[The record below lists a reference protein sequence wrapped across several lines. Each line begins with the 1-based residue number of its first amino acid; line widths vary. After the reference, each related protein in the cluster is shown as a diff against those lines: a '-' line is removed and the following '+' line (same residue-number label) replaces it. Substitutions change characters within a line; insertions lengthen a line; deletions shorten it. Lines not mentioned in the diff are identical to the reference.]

1 MVLKPEQATLREPS
15 RMPHPTMLCAAF
27 GPVLAPG
34 LSLIYNAR
42 VIALAHAVMN
52 LLTYIFFVG
61 IAGSLLVIL
70 ISFFEDLNELVGK
83 E

>member
-1 MVLKPEQATLREPS
+1 
-15 RMPHPTMLCAAF
+15 MPHPTMCCTAPSL
-27 GPVLAPG
+27 VLAPG
-34 LSLIYNAR
+34 LGVIYNAR
-42 VIALAHAVMN
+42 VIVLAHAIMT

>member
-1 MVLKPEQATLREPS
+1 MTVL
-15 RMPHPTMLCAAF
+15 
-27 GPVLAPG
+27 VW
-34 LSLIYNAR
+34 
-42 VIALAHAVMN
+42 
-52 LLTYIFFVG
+52 IFFVG

>member
-1 MVLKPEQATLREPS
+1 MIPCPS
-15 RMPHPTMLCAAF
+15 RRRSAGLLMPHPTMLCRGF
-27 GPVLAPG
+27 RSVLGPDRT
-34 LSLIYNAR
+34 LIYNAG
-42 VIALAHAVMN
+42 VLAFAHAVMSV
-52 LLTYIFFVG
+52 LTWIFFVG

>member
-1 MVLKPEQATLREPS
+1 
-15 RMPHPTMLCAAF
+15 MPHPTTLSTALS
-27 GPVLAPG
+27 PVLAPG
-34 LSLIYNAR
+34 LNVIYNAR
-42 VIALAHAVMN
+42 VIALAHAVMSV
-52 LLTYIFFVG
+52 LTWLFFVG

>member
-1 MVLKPEQATLREPS
+1 
-15 RMPHPTMLCAAF
+15 MPHPTMLCAALSS
-27 GPVLAPG
+27 VLAPG
-34 LSLIYNAR
+34 VSLIYNAR

>member
-1 MVLKPEQATLREPS
+1 MLR
-15 RMPHPTMLCAAF
+15 
-27 GPVLAPG
+27 
-34 LSLIYNAR
+34 LIYNDF
-42 VIALAHAVMN
+42 VIVLAKAVMT
-52 LLTYIFFVG
+52 LMTWIFFVG